1 MVRERNSAQRL
12 AAQRDPTLPP
22 TLQIERGLC
31 RILKPDAEMRKT
43 LGCTRQGERPLCSGS
58 GCSLFE
64 LIASCRKPIE
74 LEIGS
79 GLGRFILERTKNN
92 PDVHFIG
99 LEQEAVRV
107 ARIDVAARLVGILNL
122 SLVCAEAMAV
132 LEFCLPERSIG
143 AIYLFFPDP
152 WPKARH
158 EKNRIF
164 QKNFIDQIYRVLKGG
179 GYLHVATDHDQYFA
193 CMKNVMVDEKRFEEI
208 KPLVRTEEELTD
220 FELKFLAKNKRA
232 NAASWRKI

>member
-22 TLQIERGLC
+22 TLQLERGLC
-31 RILKPDAEMRKT
+31 RILKPDAEMRKI
-43 LGCTRQGERPLCSGS
+43 LGCTRNGERPQCPGA
-58 GCSLFE
+58 GCSLYE
-64 LIASCRKPIE
+64 LIASCTKPLE

-79 GLGRFILERTKNN
+79 GLGRFILARAKNN
-92 PDVHFIG
+92 PDVYFIG

-107 ARIDVAARLVGILNL
+107 ARIDVAARLVGISNL

-132 LEFCLPERSIG
+132 LEFCLPACCIG
-143 AIYLFFPDP
+143 AVYLFFPDP

-164 QKNFIDQIYRVLKGG
+164 QRTFIDQIYRVLQDG
-179 GYLHVATDHDQYFA
+179 GYLHVATDHDQYFSN
-193 CMKNVMVDEKRFEEI
+193 MKEVMVDEKRFEEAE
-208 KPLVRTEEELTD
+208 PLVRTEEELTD

>member
-22 TLQIERGLC
+22 TLELERGLC
-31 RILKPDAEMRKT
+31 RILRPDAEMRKT
-43 LGCTRQGERPLCSGS
+43 LGCALPGERPQCPGA
-58 GCSLFE
+58 GCSLYE
-64 LIASCRKPIE
+64 LVTSCTKPLE

-79 GLGRFILERTKNN
+79 GLGRFILARAKNN

-107 ARIDVAARLVGILNL
+107 ARIDVAARLAGILNL

-143 AIYLFFPDP
+143 AVYLFFPDP

-164 QKNFIDQIYRVLKGG
+164 QKTFIDQIYRVLQDG
-179 GYLHVATDHDQYFA
+179 GYLHVATDHDPYFGS
-193 CMKNVMVDEKRFEEI
+193 MKEVMVAEKRFEAVE
-208 KPLVRTEEELTD
+208 PLVRTEEELTD